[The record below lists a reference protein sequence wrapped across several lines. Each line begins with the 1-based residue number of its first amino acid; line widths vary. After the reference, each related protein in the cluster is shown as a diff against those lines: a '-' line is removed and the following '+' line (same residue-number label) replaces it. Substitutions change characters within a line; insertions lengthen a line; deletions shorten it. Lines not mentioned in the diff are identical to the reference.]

1 MISKIRG
8 FFRYFY
14 SVPWCVP
21 AWGWKEFASTVKA
34 LTTGALV
41 DGPSADRFAVA
52 VRDYLGMK
60 FALPVNRGR
69 TAIEIGLRA
78 MGIGAG
84 DDVLLPSFLCRS
96 VLDSVLNTGA
106 RPVFADIG
114 RDLNVTAASV
124 EASLTPRTKCVIV
137 AHLFGAAAAVDEI
150 EALLATRGIALMDDA
165 AQALGARRG
174 DRLVGSFGACGI
186 VSCGPGKPLA
196 GAAGG
201 LLLTN
206 DERLYERAS
215 AIRLEHEPSRVV
227 ASRAIQFWM
236 WRRFRRYTLPFALLL
251 ERLSGATKESGHVK
265 ATLSNLD
272 GAIALDQ
279 LERLH
284 DHAANRR
291 RNGQRLLVRL
301 SMLPAKSVTDFSSSA
316 IPVKL
321 VYVLPERGLTVQE
334 AVEILSEHGIEAEGG
349 YSPLHTSYADDTQ
362 FPYTAAVWR
371 RVLCVPLET
380 RTGRSN
386 PIPFQQ
392 PSQTPASVA
401 SRLSGED
408 LLFGRVRIDR
418 ELRGPVEILE
428 SPVIT
433 IDRE

>member
-21 AWGWKEFASTVKA
+21 AWGWKEFASTVTA
-34 LTTGALV
+34 FTTGGLV
-41 DGPSADRFAVA
+41 DGPSSDRFAVD

-78 MGIGAG
+78 MGIGPG

-106 RPVFADIG
+106 RPIFADIG
-114 RDLNVTAASV
+114 QDLNVTAASV
-124 EASLTPRTKCVIV
+124 ESSLTPQTKCVIV
-137 AHLFGAAAAVDEI
+137 AHLFGAPAAIDEI
-150 EALLATRGIALMDDA
+150 EILLASKGVALMDDA
-165 AQALGARRG
+165 AQALGARRE

-201 LLLTN
+201 LLVTN
-206 DERLYERAS
+206 DERLYERAC
-215 AIRLEHEPSRVV
+215 AIRLEREPSSAVG
-227 ASRAIQFWM
+227 SRAIQFWM
-236 WRRFRRYTLPFALLL
+236 WRRFRRYTLPFAVLL
-251 ERLSGATKESGHVK
+251 ERVKGAAKESVHVS
-265 ATLSNLD
+265 ARLSNLD

-279 LERLH
+279 FERLH
-284 DHAANRR
+284 HHAANRR
-291 RNGQRLLVRL
+291 RNAQVLSGRL
-301 SMLPAKSVTDFSSSA
+301 STLPARLVTDFSSSA

-321 VYVLPERGLTVQE
+321 VYLLPDRGLSVQ
-334 AVEILSEHGIEAEGG
+334 AAIEILGEHGIEAEAG
-349 YSPLHTSYADDTQ
+349 YSPLHASYADDTQ
-362 FPYTAAVWR
+362 FPNTTAVWR

-380 RTGRSN
+380 RTTPSI

-392 PSQTPASVA
+392 PSRHQRRFVPAPAVSQ
-401 SRLSGED
+401 R
-408 LLFGRVRIDR
+408 
-418 ELRGPVEILE
+418 
-428 SPVIT
+428 
-433 IDRE
+433 